1 MVEILSYLPM
11 NLLLYSLQAMDLVEI
26 LSYLPMY
33 LLLYLLQAMDLVENL
48 GGVKAVM
55 LADTSPAK

>member
-11 NLLLYSLQAMDLVEI
+11 NLLLYS
-26 LSYLPMY
+26 
-33 LLLYLLQAMDLVENL
+33 LQAMDLVENL